1 MSKASFTAS
10 ATNDLISNLQN
21 PVTSGDKRLYW
32 KQTAIN
38 HSAVAIGK
46 LIPTDWKENG
56 TFVPVPPSK
65 IKTDPE
71 HDARILRVLKIT
83 TGLTDVRELVLQTVN
98 TNAKD
103 KGITPE
109 ERAENYE
116 INEDEAEPEPTHII
130 IFDDVVAGAS
140 HFKAMKIVLAERFP
154 EADISGLFLARSIRQ
169 DVDLVVKVEI
179 EEVDE

>member
-109 ERAENYE
+109 ERELVLQTVNTNAKDKGITPEERAENYE
-116 INEDEAEPEPTHII
+116 INEDEAEPEP
-130 IFDDVVAGAS
+130 
-140 HFKAMKIVLAERFP
+140 
-154 EADISGLFLARSIRQ
+154 
-169 DVDLVVKVEI
+169 
-179 EEVDE
+179 